1 MHKEEGFKG
10 QLAIVLP
17 GYIQLELQGNSLT
30 KLLYPTDIGYYPCAR
45 HHFRERPHGCDQ
57 HILIYCIDGR
67 GCANING
74 IHQTVVRN
82 QYFIIPPGMPHWYA
96 ADNTNPWTIH
106 WLHYSGEMAQHF
118 APSLG
123 SVISIQSPER
133 TGSRD
138 RTYLFGEVYD
148 TLQMGYSMDNL
159 EFASACLWKLLASF
173 KYREH
178 YQRNIEMAKHDMVK
192 KSILFMQDHI
202 NESLVLKDIAS
213 HCDYSVSHFSL
224 MFRKKTTRSPI
235 GYFISLKMQR
245 ACQMLDFTE
254 MHIKEIAAE
263 LDFEDQFYF
272 SRLFRK
278 VIGESPLAYRK
289 REKG

>member
-1 MHKEEGFKG
+1 
-10 QLAIVLP
+10 
-17 GYIQLELQGNSLT
+17 
-30 KLLYPTDIGYYPCAR
+30 
-45 HHFRERPHGCDQ
+45 
-57 HILIYCIDGR
+57 
-67 GCANING
+67 
-74 IHQTVVRN
+74 
-82 QYFIIPPGMPHWYA
+82 
-96 ADNTNPWTIH
+96 
-106 WLHYSGEMAQHF
+106 
-118 APSLG
+118 
-123 SVISIQSPER
+123 
-133 TGSRD
+133 
-138 RTYLFGEVYD
+138 
-148 TLQMGYSMDNL
+148 MDNL
-159 EFASACLWKLLASF
+159 EFASACLWQLLASF

-213 HCDYSVSHFSL
+213 HCGYSVSHFSL

-245 ACQMLDFTE
+245 ACQMLDFTL

-278 VIGESPLAYRK
+278 VIGESPSAYRK
-289 REKG
+289 RNLLFVPGR

>member
-1 MHKEEGFKG
+1 M
-10 QLAIVLP
+10 LP
-17 GYIQLELQGNSLT
+17 GYIQLELQRNSLT

-45 HHFRERPHGCDQ
+45 YHFRERPYGCDQ
-57 HILIYCIDGR
+57 YILIYCIDGR
-67 GCANING
+67 GWADMNG

-82 QYFIIPPGMPHWYA
+82 QYFIIPPGMSHRYG

-106 WLHYSGEMAQHF
+106 WLHYSGDMAQHF
-118 APSLG
+118 TTSVG
-123 SVISIQSPER
+123 SVISIQSPGR

-138 RTYLFGEVYD
+138 RTHLFGEVYD
-148 TLQMGYSMDNL
+148 TLQMGYGMDNL
-159 EFASACLWKLLASF
+159 EFASACLWQLLASF
-173 KYREH
+173 KYWEH

-202 NESLVLKDIAS
+202 NESLVLKNIAS
-213 HCDYSVSHFSL
+213 HCGYSVSHFSL

-245 ACQMLDFTE
+245 ACQMLDFTG

-289 REKG
+289 RKKG